1 MKKIFVI
8 AYMLLANNLLAQDST
23 KIKTEQLLN
32 AYVQLNRFN
41 GSVLV
46 AKQGTIILQK
56 GYGIKNATAKTVNDE
71 NTKFQIASI
80 TKQFT
85 AAVILKLVQ
94 LNKISLTDKL
104 SKYYPGF
111 INGDSIS
118 IENLLTHTSG
128 MRNLTEED
136 SSITKTNEQ
145 LMVPYLKTLKPDF
158 APGSNWHYSNSGY
171 IMLGYIIQKVSGL
184 SYWQAVRQYIF
195 DPLQMQHSGFDF
207 ANAPGNKA
215 TGYDE
220 LDDSVQKRA
229 SITDST
235 APFAAGAIYSTV
247 KDMYQWHLA
256 LQQNKIV
263 NKILMDK
270 AYIPCTKNN
279 YGYGWQI
286 DSLFGQRMLSHSG
299 AISGFGSNFAR
310 IPEDDICIVLLSNKS
325 GSTGE
330 LMHITERLL
339 AVLYKQPYSI
349 PVKRKAIAVSETELQ
364 QYTGTYEIA
373 DMQLTI
379 EMSVNNGSFIAQPSR
394 DGYPGP
400 TSVLLCTG
408 GKHFYDERDE
418 EVEIIFDT
426 DTVGKVQGVTIV
438 QMGIKRYARKIK

>member
-32 AYVQLNRFN
+32 TYVQLNRFN

-171 IMLGYIIQKVSGL
+171 IMLGYIIQKVSGI

-220 LDDSVQKRA
+220 LDDSIQKLA

-247 KDMYQWHLA
+247 KDIYQWHRA
-256 LQQNKIV
+256 LQQYKIV

-270 AYIPCTKNN
+270 AYIPCTNNN

-339 AVLYKQPYSI
+339 AALYKQPYSI

-364 QYTGTYEIA
+364 QYTGNYEIA